1 MEIILRQVIQGI
13 STGMLLFV
21 VSSGLTL
28 VFGVLRVINFAHGSL
43 YMLGAYLAVAVG
55 GVLAATLGETG
66 TFFAAL
72 LIVPVLVALI
82 GAGLEFALFRQI
94 YDKEHLLQLLL
105 TYGLTLILG
114 NVVRAIWGGGIYR
127 LAKPDFLSGRI
138 TYEIGDFSLRLGK
151 YDLFVIVVGLL
162 IGAGLWYLLQRTRF
176 GRITRAAVNNPDMV
190 SALGI
195 NVDRVLTI
203 AFMLGAWLA
212 GIGGVLTI
220 GDSSTALDMDAKII
234 VRAFAI
240 VVIGGLGSF
249 SGALIGSLL
258 VGIVLSVGIVLPSV
272 APAPF
277 DAIFSNIPAEA
288 LPFLAMAL
296 ILILRPWGL
305 LGKPER

>member
-13 STGMLLFV
+13 STGMTLFV

-43 YMLGAYLAVAVG
+43 YMLGAYLAVAVSG
-55 GVLAATLGETG
+55 LVIASLGETG
-66 TFFAAL
+66 AFFAAL
-72 LIVPVLVALI
+72 VVVPILVALI
-82 GAGLEFALFRQI
+82 GAVLEFGLFKRI
-94 YDKEHLLQLLL
+94 YNKEHLLQLLL
-105 TYGLTLILG
+105 TYGLTLVLG
-114 NVVRAIWGGGIYR
+114 NAVRLVWGGGIYR
-127 LAKPDFLSGRI
+127 MSKPEFLSGRI
-138 TYEIGDFSLRLGK
+138 NFEVLGLELRLGK
-151 YDLFVIVVGLL
+151 YDLFVIFAGIL

-195 NVDRVLTI
+195 NVDRILTI

-220 GDSSTALDMDAKII
+220 GDSSTSLAMDSQII

-249 SGALIGSLL
+249 AGALIGSLL
-258 VGIVLSVGIVLPSV
+258 VGIVLAVGIVLPSV

-277 DAIFSNIPAEA
+277 DDIFSNIPAEA
-288 LPFLAMAL
+288 LPFFAMAL

>member
-55 GVLAATLGETG
+55 AAVTSIVGETG
-66 TFFAAL
+66 AFFVAL
-72 LIVPVLVALI
+72 LIAPILVAMI
-82 GAGLEFALFRQI
+82 GAVLEFGLFRRI
-94 YDKEHLLQLLL
+94 YGKEHLLQLLL

-114 NVVRAIWGGGIYR
+114 NAVRIIWGGGIYR
-127 LAKPDFLSGRI
+127 LGKPDFLRGRM
-138 TYEIGDFSLRLGK
+138 TYDIGDFSLRLGK
-151 YDLFVIVVGLL
+151 YDLFVIIVGLL
-162 IGAGLWYLLQRTRF
+162 IGVGLWFLLQKTRF

-195 NVDRVLTI
+195 NVDRVLTM

-212 GIGGVLTI
+212 GIGGALTI
-220 GDSSTALDMDAKII
+220 GDSSTSLAMDSQII
-234 VRAFAI
+234 IRAFAI

-249 SGALIGSLL
+249 AGALIGSLL

-277 DAIFSNIPAEA
+277 DTFFSNIPAESM
-288 LPFLAMAL
+288 PFIAMAL

-305 LGKPER
+305 LGKAER